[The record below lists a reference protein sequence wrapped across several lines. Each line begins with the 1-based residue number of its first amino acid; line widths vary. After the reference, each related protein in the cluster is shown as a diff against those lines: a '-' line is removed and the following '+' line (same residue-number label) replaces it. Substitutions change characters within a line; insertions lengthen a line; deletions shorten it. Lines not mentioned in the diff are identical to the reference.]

1 MSSNLKTRPP
11 QHPLPTEIPDAPL
24 TAALPLST
32 ELLPKPAKGIY
43 NSLYQPLRLGQ
54 RLGTGGEGSVS
65 EIEGRPELA
74 AKIYHEPPSAE
85 KAEKLVALS
94 RLSNEQLSKFSAW
107 PLDVLR
113 DYPDGE
119 IIGFVMKRFAQAEEV
134 HALHSPKSRL
144 QKFPEASWA
153 FLLYVATNIAR
164 ATATIHKHGFVIGDL
179 NPKNIL
185 VTRQAT
191 VHLLDCDSFQITA
204 DGKQYRCEGGF
215 PEYTPPEL
223 QGVAFRETE
232 RLPQHDSFG
241 LAIIIFQLLFMGRH
255 PFSGRYQGNE
265 EMPLERA
272 IREFR
277 FAYGDDAHLRQM
289 QQPPGTLALG
299 TLPASLMELFRRAFL
314 NQDRPQAHEW
324 IAPLESL
331 AKSLKKCDLHSG
343 HTFYQELTQCPWCD
357 IETQARIRLFNF
369 LTPGEKRT
377 SFRLDEIWDQIN
389 RIEPPEASHLTL
401 NQVLPSVAPSEE
413 VAVLQKR
420 MKLVMTIVYIF
431 AIKTGVTLSL
441 LTDGWT
447 AFKWLF
453 WILFFLSVAFN
464 KLIGKLLATDGFSVD
479 YFQTLKEQATSR
491 FEKLSEQWNAQ
502 ASETRFIEQF
512 NKLLEQKDA
521 YQELP
526 ATRQQRLRRLE
537 TAARETQ
544 LQEYLDKFEIR
555 TADIKGFGST
565 TKTFLL
571 SYNVETA
578 ADISEQHLRTIK
590 GVGDARA
597 EKLLEWRRELEKKF
611 IFNPRTGIPQQSRI
625 RVEQELD
632 DLRQLLERELSNG
645 AIYLQKTQR
654 EILASRATLTP
665 ELTQAR
671 ESLAQAEKDW
681 EIITTKKSP
690 KKAIILLV
698 ISFFITSLLANTWGT
713 SYDARENQIV
723 HVPEEK
729 PASGKPALDPL
740 AAGAVTVTD
749 SASPSPV
756 SAKAQKLYLKGAR
769 LSRAKKFNQAVKI
782 LEQAIREDSA
792 HIAAHTELGY
802 ALYRLGRYDDAI
814 EATVQAPSF
823 QINFAAQY
831 NLGLIYLAREK
842 FKSAEEALVTAVVN
856 IDTTK
861 WEESYTAAYD
871 LLAKTQVQL
880 NQHSILIS
888 QLEERVKQFPDL
900 QMDRLY
906 LGALYLRSGLPGA
919 RTQYE
924 ALRANGS
931 PLAGEMLKLIY
942 QHEGKKIPR
951 KN

>member
-65 EIEGRPELA
+65 EIEGRPDLA

-204 DGKQYRCEGGF
+204 DGKQFRCEGGF

-289 QQPPGTLALG
+289 QQPPGTLDLR

-314 NQDRPQAHEW
+314 SQDRPQAHEW

-401 NQVLPSVAPSEE
+401 NQILPQINPSPELALLSRVMNATSVIAVIIGFLIAAIGKGWGAVFFLIIAIGIIGCALERLILEFISEDN
-413 VAVLQKR
+413 K
-420 MKLVMTIVYIF
+420 K
-431 AIKTGVTLSL
+431 SL
-441 LTDGWT
+441 L
-447 AFKWLF
+447 
-453 WILFFLSVAFN
+453 N
-464 KLIGKLLATDGFSVD
+464 R
-479 YFQTLKEQATSR
+479 FQSLKDQATTR

-555 TADIKGFGST
+555 TADIKGVGSA

-698 ISFFITSLLANTWGT
+698 ISFFITSLLADTWGT

-740 AAGAVTVTD
+740 AAGAITVTD
-749 SASPSPV
+749 SASQSPV
-756 SAKAQKLYLKGAR
+756 SAKAQKLYLKGAL

-831 NLGLIYLAREK
+831 NLGLIYLAREE
-842 FKSAEEALVTAVVN
+842 FKSAEEALMTAVVN

-880 NQHSILIS
+880 NQHSVLIS
-888 QLEERVKQFPDL
+888 QLEERVQQFPDL